1 MENTSFI
8 HRKEEY
14 IDRVAKTTTDIRL
27 LARHNSLEIM
37 KQKIAKGS
45 NFYLDSAEEW
55 QGFEFIYILRGEI
68 AYTSAEEP
76 VVLEPGDYIARHG
89 VHEESWFEARVDTR
103 VLVTSSQPAF
113 YLLREEIEDYLQLA
127 EEIESTEQMDGHSKR
142 LVRMSHEV
150 GKRLGL
156 DTERLADLKYAS
168 FFHDLGKAKV
178 PDRILEKEGSLTD
191 EEWEIME
198 KHTVWGR
205 EMLEGPEQL
214 ERAGKIVEQTHERFD
229 GGGYPKGL
237 SGEDIL
243 LEARIVTVV
252 DSWDAMRSDRPY
264 RDALTEKE
272 AVKELR
278 DNKGSQFDP
287 EVVDTFMEVLR
298 GSDEMELDTQARG
311 KYKEDITKS
320 NQSEKLFRFS
330 KEIQRSETIEEVMER
345 TLDAVVESTAFQRAL
360 ISIFDRP
367 IDPEDPGPA
376 RVKHY
381 GHRGLSPEHQASL
394 EEQDLTGVSVDH
406 EKFAPE
412 YKLGGVYYLPHEE
425 RRKKID
431 SKVEISSTM
440 SDQETLD
447 WHPDDSL
454 YVPLYRGDKII
465 GQISVDDPEHGLVP
479 DPESLQPLESFASI
493 SSMGVENTAGLTN
506 ESPDSEGSELDQLTG
521 LYSRGYFN
529 RIIQEEMDRGEKYSD
544 TSVTFLMFDLSGFKE
559 VNSRHSHLKGDEVL
573 IEIAGLLKENFP
585 AADLIVRYGNDE
597 FLLVFPE
604 LEESATVLKDRLTDL
619 VDSWNRET
627 DLISVELGVDAA
639 VSTWEGG
646 EGAEIKDLL
655 HRTEKELDTKG

>member
-320 NQSEKLFRFS
+320 HQSEKLFRFS

-493 SSMGVENTAGLTN
+493 SSMGIENTAGLGN
-506 ESPDSEGSELDQLTG
+506 ERPESEGSELDQLTG

-529 RIIQEEMDRGEKYSD
+529 RIIQEEMDRGERYSD
-544 TSVTFLMFDLSGFKE
+544 TSVIFLMFDLSGFKE
-559 VNSRHSHLKGDEVL
+559 VNSRHSHLTGDEV
-573 IEIAGLLKENFP
+573 
-585 AADLIVRYGNDE
+585 
-597 FLLVFPE
+597 
-604 LEESATVLKDRLTDL
+604 
-619 VDSWNRET
+619 
-627 DLISVELGVDAA
+627 
-639 VSTWEGG
+639 
-646 EGAEIKDLL
+646 
-655 HRTEKELDTKG
+655 